1 MPTLTKASDDTERRR
16 LVLEKIRSLQESGYE
31 TIAVIAKTSKESKVA
46 HDWIKEEMEADLI
59 TETTSQY
66 KKGLSV
72 IPAYLAKGIEF
83 DAVILYDVSDEAYG
97 HESERT
103 LLYTACTRAMHELH
117 MYSVGNLSPFIEA
130 AADNTYKSY

>member
-1 MPTLTKASDDTERRR
+1 MISER
-16 LVLEKIRSLQESGYE
+16 IRALQAAGYE
-31 TIAVIAKTSKESKVA
+31 TIAVIAKTSKESLVA
-46 HDWIKEEMEADLI
+46 YDWIKEDMEADLI

-83 DAVILYDVSDEAYG
+83 DAVILYDVSDIAYG

-117 MYSVGNLSPFIEA
+117 MYSSGNLSPFIETA
-130 AADNTYKSY
+130 AATTYKRL